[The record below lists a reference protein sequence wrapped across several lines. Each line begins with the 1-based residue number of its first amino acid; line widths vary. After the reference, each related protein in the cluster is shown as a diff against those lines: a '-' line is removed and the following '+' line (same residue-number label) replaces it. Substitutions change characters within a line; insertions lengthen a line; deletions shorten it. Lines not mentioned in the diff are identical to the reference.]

1 MQGEGRHLIPNIDV
15 LQECKTSYQKSS
27 SLICRYREN
36 PFISTITFILCFP
49 KLRFWVSPFFMN
61 EGDLENTSLEK
72 GAMLSVGNYQAL
84 RGIQFL
90 ENLIIRRSFVPA
102 S

>member
-1 MQGEGRHLIPNIDV
+1 MLSQVALLGV
-15 LQECKTSYQKSS
+15 
-27 SLICRYREN
+27 
-36 PFISTITFILCFP
+36 
-49 KLRFWVSPFFMN
+49 PFFMN

-84 RGIQFL
+84 RGIQLL
-90 ENLIIRRSFVPA
+90 ENLIIRRSVVPA

>member
-1 MQGEGRHLIPNIDV
+1 
-15 LQECKTSYQKSS
+15 
-27 SLICRYREN
+27 
-36 PFISTITFILCFP
+36 
-49 KLRFWVSPFFMN
+49 MN